1 MASTQRIF
9 SSRGDLFSTGMQ
21 HIITAQRNA
30 DPSID
35 CHSDMGNSKAAHM
48 YNDTTK
54 DPMANGIYLASLG
67 ISLDRWLVGLECK
80 SCLSLFNH
88 HGVFTIAQLFCRDI
102 SHSGLAA
109 VRDGPFGHN
118 MSQLQ

>member
-30 DPSID
+30 DPSTD
-35 CHSDMGNSKAAHM
+35 CHSDMGNSKTAHV